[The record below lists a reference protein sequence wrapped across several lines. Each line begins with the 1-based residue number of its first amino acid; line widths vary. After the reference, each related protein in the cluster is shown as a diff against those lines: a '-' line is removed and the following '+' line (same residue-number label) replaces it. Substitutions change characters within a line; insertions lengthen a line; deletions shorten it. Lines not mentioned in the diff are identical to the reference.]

1 MRGVTFFTKFM
12 WSKVSI
18 LVLTLIM
25 GQKSEGVILLLVAK
39 LVCILCLDVSQSCR
53 SYDDKLCYKSVS
65 DWH

>member
-1 MRGVTFFTKFM
+1 M

-18 LVLTLIM
+18 LVLTWIM

-39 LVCILCLDVSQSCR
+39 LVCILCLDISQS
-53 SYDDKLCYKSVS
+53 YNDKLCCKSVS

>member
-1 MRGVTFFTKFM
+1 MTVMRGVTFFTKFM

-18 LVLTLIM
+18 LVLTWIM

-39 LVCILCLDVSQSCR
+39 LVCILCLDISQS
-53 SYDDKLCYKSVS
+53 YNDKLCCKSVS